1 MNHKRICPECSHD
14 TRWVATSIECE
25 GAEGSKSIV
34 ETETYY
40 CPTCGKFWDVQ
51 TAESGMT
58 RVMNAMID
66 PGRRRGLVQPQVA

>member
-1 MNHKRICPECSHD
+1 MHRKRICPECSHD

-25 GAEGSKSIV
+25 GAEGARSIV

-58 RVMNAMID
+58 RVMGAAAGPD
-66 PGRRRGLVQPQVA
+66 GRRGMIQPQIA